1 MQQPVV
7 WLVEDETSIADTLI
21 YMLQQ
26 EGFAVKAFE
35 RGLPVLEAARRQVP
49 ALAILDV
56 GLPDISGFE
65 LCRQLLAQHPSLPV
79 LFLTA
84 RSDEVDKLLGLEMGA
99 DDYVAKPFSPR
110 EVCARV
116 RTILRRMQKSAA
128 PSATLRIGQFELNE
142 PAARISWCGEALP
155 LTRYEFLLLK
165 TLLQAPGRVFSR
177 QQLMD
182 KVWGEDGDS
191 FDRTVDTH
199 IKTLRAKLRAVNEEL
214 SPIAVWA
221 TVWAFTDAHW
231 DAAIAGVLPD
241 RGHRRVVC
249 AVDLC
254 SGSKARRAQG
264 NRGHVNRY
272 RDPAG

>member
-1 MQQPVV
+1 MQQPLI
-7 WLVEDETSIADTLI
+7 WLVEDEISIAETLI
-21 YMLQQ
+21 YMLSQ

-35 RGLPVLEAARRQVP
+35 RGLPALDEARRQAP

-116 RTILRRMQKSAA
+116 RTILRRMQKSAL
-128 PSATLRIGQFELNE
+128 PSDIVRIGQFELNE
-142 PAARISWCGEALP
+142 PAAQINWCGETLL

-165 TLLQAPGRVFSR
+165 TLLHAPGRVFSR

-199 IKTLRAKLRAVNEEL
+199 IKTLRAKLRAVNADL
-214 SPIAVWA
+214 SPIS
-221 TVWAFTDAHW
+221 TH
-231 DAAIAGVLPD
+231 
-241 RGHRRVVC
+241 RGMGYS
-249 AVDLC
+249 LGL
-254 SGSKARRAQG
+254 S
-264 NRGHVNRY
+264 
-272 RDPAG
+272 